1 MRRRGR
7 HVALRRPRNFA
18 DCHRRVTR
26 HRAGVSLSLLWPPLL
41 NEKTKKVH
49 SPFSTS
55 AHVFYVHMPKAFAEH
70 CSINKWNEEIWE
82 NSHILNKR
90 LIHVAVFPG
99 GTAKYTP
106 EQQALRAGFVVLNTK
121 WSTDRHIKAAKK
133 RHAKK
138 PAEAARMKEGL
149 ASAVAQRKITDGCLR
164 SGVAKVL
171 TLGRGGHA
179 DVRPLRAGESGAA
192 DEAQDLGGE
201 QEEARH
207 ASKVTR
213 VMRCD
218 NALRLIMRCV
228 AAALVELREQEVICS
243 PYTVAR
249 LRAPTPKLLHCA
261 TASIKIRHHCAPTAY
276 RVLPRA
282 CFTTGCAS
290 SSLLVPLQAAS
301 KAGLVGRKTRRP
313 DDVR

>member
-18 DCHRRVTR
+18 DRHRRVTR

-138 PAEAARMKEGL
+138 PAEAARMKERL

-171 TLGRGGHA
+171 TVGPGGHA

-192 DEAQDLGGE
+192 AAIARCKALHSAYEHRWKRGADLKPFYPPEATYTPPIYDAWKAKCDAEACVVEEDEEVEEDDSYNEEQPDEAALDADVQEAMEQLDGE
-201 QEEARH
+201 D
-207 ASKVTR
+207 S
-213 VMRCD
+213 
-218 NALRLIMRCV
+218 
-228 AAALVELREQEVICS
+228 
-243 PYTVAR
+243 
-249 LRAPTPKLLHCA
+249 
-261 TASIKIRHHCAPTAY
+261 
-276 RVLPRA
+276 
-282 CFTTGCAS
+282 
-290 SSLLVPLQAAS
+290 
-301 KAGLVGRKTRRP
+301 
-313 DDVR
+313 